1 MAIWP
6 FRRRNPPAPDYAAG
20 PPELVDAATEFE
32 PETDEPFDEPSV
44 ITVTP
49 LARRVAQMLE
59 AGWSHNQVVWVLQLL
74 EVEERRVATLLE
86 AARLDKLSGVST
98 PRSADSLTDIP
109 ADRGADTVADKADV
123 QREKW
128 RQQKANQRR
137 KRMSAGQRTDNVQPL
152 KSGRA

>member
-6 FRRRNPPAPDYAAG
+6 FSRRNPPAPDHAAV

-32 PETDEPFDEPSV
+32 PETDEPFV

-49 LARRVAQMLE
+49 LAGAVAEMLE
-59 AGWSHNQVVWVLQLL
+59 AGWSHDQVVWVLQLL
-74 EVEERRVATLLE
+74 ESEERRVA
-86 AARLDKLSGVST
+86 ARLHELSGVST
-98 PRSADSLTDIP
+98 PRPADSPTDIP
-109 ADRGADTVADKADV
+109 ADRGADTVGDKADV

>member
-6 FRRRNPPAPDYAAG
+6 FRRRTPPLPEITAAV
-20 PPELVDAATEFE
+20 PPEEDL
-32 PETDEPFDEPSV
+32 PEEDDDEPFDEPSV

-74 EVEERRVATLLE
+74 EIEERRVTKLLE
-86 AARLDKLSGVST
+86 AARLNELSGVST
-98 PRSADSLTDIP
+98 PRPGNSPTDIP
-109 ADRGADTVADKADV
+109 ADRGVDTVADKADV

-137 KRMSAGQRTDNVQPL
+137 KRTSAGQRTDNVQPL